1 MPLPFVYLGV
11 SHIILTK
18 IRKVEYTEKKLAE
31 ANNIGGGR
39 LTMKK
44 RRTRGIGIRTK
55 ILFPTSMAII
65 LLCVVMGVNSYQRTK
80 EGLIEMGVEE
90 AQMAAAISTKVID
103 ADLIAGM
110 SAENVGSETYN
121 ALLDAMFDVKRDC
134 GIQYLYTLYTDGN
147 KVYYGIDA
155 DDTESVND
163 FGAVFEVSY
172 QELKSV
178 FEGEMYVQ
186 DYIDSTEDGDLI
198 TAYMPLVDS
207 SGKTVGIVG
216 CDYDASGVVARLT
229 LALARAI
236 QISVICLFI
245 ALIVLNLM
253 VGKVIRRLRK
263 VDGKIYELVHNEGD
277 LTQTLDVHT
286 GDEMEL
292 IAENV
297 NELLRHIREIMLNIS
312 ENAEHLKESSRT
324 VSSKLTNAETEITDV
339 SSVMEEMS
347 AAMEESSA
355 SLDQINESI
364 GQIFES
370 IENIYEQAESG
381 RVSSD
386 KIMKTASEVY
396 SRAIEEKQDAA
407 RQVADMAAAVQQKI
421 EKSKDVEAI
430 RELTKN
436 IISITEET
444 NLLALNASIEA
455 ARAGE
460 AGRGFAVVA
469 DEIGKLAANSAA
481 SATEIQKVTDE
492 VIHTVDELAAEAEGM
507 IMFMDK
513 TAIGGYEKLLE
524 TSKSYQNDVGDMD
537 GMMQHFAME
546 SEQLKMNMDEI
557 RLALDGVKTAVSESA
572 LGVTNVTET
581 AVRLTG
587 NVGDIGKEAD
597 SNLKIVDRLNDEVGK
612 FKL

>member
-1 MPLPFVYLGV
+1 
-11 SHIILTK
+11 
-18 IRKVEYTEKKLAE
+18 
-31 ANNIGGGR
+31 
-39 LTMKK
+39 MKK
-44 RRTRGIGIRTK
+44 RKTRGIGIRTK
-55 ILFPTSMAII
+55 ILFPTSIAII
-65 LLCVVMGVNSYQRTK
+65 LLCVIMGLNSYQRIK
-80 EGLIEMGVEE
+80 EGLVAMGVEE
-90 AQMAAAISTKVID
+90 AQMAAVISTKVID
-103 ADLIAGM
+103 AGLIAEL
-110 SAENVGSETYN
+110 SAEDVGSETYN
-121 ALLDAMFDVKRDC
+121 TLLDAMFGVKKDC

-155 DDTESVND
+155 DNTENVND
-163 FGAVFEVSY
+163 FGAVFEVPY

-178 FEGEMYVQ
+178 FNGEMYVQ
-186 DYIDSTEDGDLI
+186 DYIDSTDDGDLI

-207 SGKTVGIVG
+207 SGKVVSIVG
-216 CDYDASGVVARLT
+216 CDYDASGVVERLN
-229 LALARAI
+229 LALARVI
-236 QISVICLFI
+236 QISVICLFL
-245 ALIVLNLM
+245 ALIVLNFM
-253 VGKVIRRLRK
+253 VGKVIKRLRK

-297 NELLRHIREIMLNIS
+297 NELLRHIREIMLNIA

-324 VSSKLTNAETEITDV
+324 VSSKLSNAETEITDV

-370 IENIYEQAESG
+370 IESIYEQAENG
-381 RVSSD
+381 RISSD
-386 KIMKTASEVY
+386 GIMKNASEVY
-396 SRAIEEKQDAA
+396 NRAIEEKQDAA
-407 RQVADMAAAVQQKI
+407 RQVADMAASVQQKI
-421 EKSKDVEAI
+421 EKSKDVESI

-492 VIHTVDELAAEAEGM
+492 VIQTVDELAAEAEGM
-507 IMFMDK
+507 IRFMNE

-524 TSKSYQNDVGDMD
+524 TSKSYQDNVGDMD
-537 GMMQHFAME
+537 EMMQHFAMM

-557 RLALDGVKTAVSESA
+557 RIALDGVKTAVSEST

-581 AVRLTG
+581 AVGLTG
-587 NVGDIGKEAD
+587 DVGDIGKEAD
-597 SNLKIVDRLNDEVGK
+597 SNLGIVDRLNDEVGK

>member
-1 MPLPFVYLGV
+1 M
-11 SHIILTK
+11 
-18 IRKVEYTEKKLAE
+18 
-31 ANNIGGGR
+31 GGR

-263 VDGKIYELVHNEGD
+263 VDGRIYELVHNEGD

>member
-1 MPLPFVYLGV
+1 
-11 SHIILTK
+11 
-18 IRKVEYTEKKLAE
+18 
-31 ANNIGGGR
+31 
-39 LTMKK
+39 
-44 RRTRGIGIRTK
+44 
-55 ILFPTSMAII
+55 
-65 LLCVVMGVNSYQRTK
+65 MGLNSYQRIK
-80 EGLIEMGVEE
+80 EGLVAMGVEE
-90 AQMAAAISTKVID
+90 AQMAAVISTKVID
-103 ADLIAGM
+103 AGLIAEL
-110 SAENVGSETYN
+110 SAEDVGSETYN
-121 ALLDAMFDVKRDC
+121 TLLDAMFGVKKDC

-155 DDTESVND
+155 DNTENVND
-163 FGAVFEVSY
+163 FGAVFEVPY

-178 FEGEMYVQ
+178 FNGEMYVQ
-186 DYIDSTEDGDLI
+186 DYIDSTDDGDLI

-207 SGKTVGIVG
+207 SGKVVSIVG
-216 CDYDASGVVARLT
+216 CDYDASGVVERLN
-229 LALARAI
+229 LALARVI
-236 QISVICLFI
+236 QISVICLFL
-245 ALIVLNLM
+245 ALIVLNFM
-253 VGKVIRRLRK
+253 VGKVIKRLRK

-297 NELLRHIREIMLNIS
+297 NELLRHIREIMLNIA

-324 VSSKLTNAETEITDV
+324 VSSKLSNAETEITDV

-370 IENIYEQAESG
+370 IESIYEQAENG
-381 RVSSD
+381 RTSSD
-386 KIMKTASEVY
+386 GIMKNASEVY
-396 SRAIEEKQDAA
+396 NRAIEEKQDAA
-407 RQVADMAAAVQQKI
+407 RQVADMAASVQQKI
-421 EKSKDVEAI
+421 EKSKDVESI

-492 VIHTVDELAAEAEGM
+492 VIQTVDELAAEAEGM
-507 IMFMDK
+507 IRFMNE

-524 TSKSYQNDVGDMD
+524 TSKSYQDNVGDMD
-537 GMMQHFAME
+537 EMMQHFAMM

-557 RLALDGVKTAVSESA
+557 RIALDGVKTAVSESA

-581 AVRLTG
+581 AVGLTG
-587 NVGDIGKEAD
+587 DVGDIGKEAD
-597 SNLKIVDRLNDEVGK
+597 SNLGIVDRLNDEVGK

>member
-1 MPLPFVYLGV
+1 
-11 SHIILTK
+11 
-18 IRKVEYTEKKLAE
+18 
-31 ANNIGGGR
+31 
-39 LTMKK
+39 
-44 RRTRGIGIRTK
+44 
-55 ILFPTSMAII
+55 
-65 LLCVVMGVNSYQRTK
+65 MGLNSYQRIK
-80 EGLIEMGVEE
+80 EGLVAMGVEE
-90 AQMAAAISTKVID
+90 AQMAAVISTKVID
-103 ADLIAGM
+103 AGLIAEL
-110 SAENVGSETYN
+110 SAEDVGSETYN
-121 ALLDAMFDVKRDC
+121 TLLDAMFGVKKDC

-155 DDTESVND
+155 DNTENVND
-163 FGAVFEVSY
+163 FGAVFEVPY

-178 FEGEMYVQ
+178 FNGEMYVQ
-186 DYIDSTEDGDLI
+186 DYIDSTDDGDLI

-207 SGKTVGIVG
+207 SGKVVSIVG
-216 CDYDASGVVARLT
+216 CDYDASGVVERLN
-229 LALARAI
+229 LALARVI
-236 QISVICLFI
+236 QISVICLFL
-245 ALIVLNLM
+245 ALIVLNFM
-253 VGKVIRRLRK
+253 VGKVIKRLRK

-297 NELLRHIREIMLNIS
+297 NELLRHIREIMLNIA

-324 VSSKLTNAETEITDV
+324 VSSKLSNAETEITDV

-370 IENIYEQAESG
+370 IESIYEQAENG
-381 RVSSD
+381 RISSD
-386 KIMKTASEVY
+386 GIMKNASEVY
-396 SRAIEEKQDAA
+396 NRAIEEKQDAA
-407 RQVADMAAAVQQKI
+407 RQVADMAASVQQKI
-421 EKSKDVEAI
+421 EKSKDVESI

-492 VIHTVDELAAEAEGM
+492 VIQTVDELAAEAEGM
-507 IMFMDK
+507 IRFMNE

-524 TSKSYQNDVGDMD
+524 TSKSYQDNVGDMD
-537 GMMQHFAME
+537 EMMQHFAMM

-557 RLALDGVKTAVSESA
+557 RIALDGVKTAVSESA

-581 AVRLTG
+581 AVGLTG
-587 NVGDIGKEAD
+587 DVGDIGKEAD
-597 SNLKIVDRLNDEVGK
+597 SNLGIVDRLNDEVGK